1 MKLEYI
7 ISAMMLLFCVK
18 GFAQSNPRMENEN
31 YMYTVFYD
39 YFDTPNLDRSKWNV
53 SHDGKKTCG
62 IWVDGANTLNQANS
76 CLNLSIIASPGYT
89 ITDGLGHTYTADYI
103 SSEVTSSVTPFLH
116 GSFECRA
123 KYANQRGSWP
133 AFWLFGGDGVAC
145 PPGGNACEIDISEFW
160 SYTELMKP
168 EDGVYCMDKMKLENN
183 CHRYY
188 PPLICG
194 VDNFEHWYNA
204 LMASSMD
211 NNFHVYKCVW
221 TPEKIDFYMDNVL
234 KSTALKASYNPDYFP
249 YLPLSVKLS
258 QQVNCLNCGTIV
270 APQTSSF
277 DYVKVKQFFL
287 APEITFSNNLICYS
301 GTATID
307 VDAAATN
314 ITWQLTPSNLFTTA
328 SGSGKVATMTRASG
342 VNGQGKIT
350 YSFQMPSGETFTAE
364 KNIYVGS
371 LPTPYIPTSIVHCG
385 TEVNF
390 IVDELNTTYG
400 TSFSW
405 SSDILSIS
413 NNTSPQCTAWGTYD
427 GTGYISCTVTT
438 CGVSKTGTTT
448 VRVNACDYLLFT
460 PNPATNETTV
470 SLESATQKS
479 TIIASGWDVEVY
491 DQGQLL
497 KIKKTRLTARTTTL
511 NTSDWKEGVY
521 IVRAK
526 VGDEVI
532 TEKLLVKH

>member
-1 MKLEYI
+1 
-7 ISAMMLLFCVK
+7 
-18 GFAQSNPRMENEN
+18 
-31 YMYTVFYD
+31 
-39 YFDTPNLDRSKWNV
+39 
-53 SHDGKKTCG
+53 
-62 IWVDGANTLNQANS
+62 
-76 CLNLSIIASPGYT
+76 
-89 ITDGLGHTYTADYI
+89 
-103 SSEVTSSVTPFLH
+103 
-116 GSFECRA
+116 
-123 KYANQRGSWP
+123 
-133 AFWLFGGDGVAC
+133 
-145 PPGGNACEIDISEFW
+145 
-160 SYTELMKP
+160 
-168 EDGVYCMDKMKLENN
+168 
-183 CHRYY
+183 
-188 PPLICG
+188 
-194 VDNFEHWYNA
+194 
-204 LMASSMD
+204 MD